1 MHTYIHTSIYFIY
14 IWLDMHISR
23 WSIMN
28 PTARSSTAQG
38 EAQEGQGFGA
48 FGAGGCLPDMA
59 CPKRSSGTR
68 GNRRKQSHCARVPR
82 AGGSRRSAPYS
93 ENLRN
98 ASIAVQ
104 NRRCRRLKNQIW
116 KSNGGSDCPHRIHK
130 LVWMCQTY
138 SNIFCFGWI
147 SKWPFI
153 SYLSTL
159 HINCAF
165 HSSPL
170 ALFCKQWQAAQLMAL
185 WLADCDSLDSD
196 ILCDCRSR
204 PNKKRKREGQ
214 TQAAEVADLTRVIR
228 VIKSL
233 RSRKLFHI
241 ESMAWWACDQLMSK
255 PIQTVLNRKR
265 GFAAAL
271 RFEQALAEPVVET
284 EVQEE
289 AEAPAEVAE
298 VSVNK
303 KSKKPKKDSKIGYRF
318 L

>member
-1 MHTYIHTSIYFIY
+1 MHASIHPYIHPYIHTYLLTYITDIHTSKQTNIHTYLHTYIPAIEHNTNTNRNTNRNIYMHTYIHTSIYFIY

-138 SNIFCFGWI
+138 SNIFILFRLDLKMTIYIIFVYFTYQLCI
-147 SKWPFI
+147 PF
-153 SYLSTL
+153 
-159 HINCAF
+159 
-165 HSSPL
+165 
-170 ALFCKQWQAAQLMAL
+170 
-185 WLADCDSLDSD
+185 
-196 ILCDCRSR
+196 
-204 PNKKRKREGQ
+204 
-214 TQAAEVADLTRVIR
+214 
-228 VIKSL
+228 
-233 RSRKLFHI
+233 
-241 ESMAWWACDQLMSK
+241 
-255 PIQTVLNRKR
+255 
-265 GFAAAL
+265 
-271 RFEQALAEPVVET
+271 
-284 EVQEE
+284 
-289 AEAPAEVAE
+289 
-298 VSVNK
+298 
-303 KSKKPKKDSKIGYRF
+303 
-318 L
+318 